1 MVNPS
6 PRSLE
11 ISSRNSRVSALQKRW
26 DRLRADLDLILR
38 QRGADMADPPGG
50 VSGLLVRDCKGKEA
64 DKLVARIDPG
74 VVSLVARTAR
84 PGLFNRQLSQ
94 VPSAGH
100 WCPLQVLRP
109 HSSPE
114 RSRPPI
120 SPRNRVR
127 WKSPTVNLRQH
138 GNAGCQTVP
147 FRVHTST

>member
-74 VVSLVARTAR
+74 VVALVAD
-84 PGLFNRQLSQ
+84 
-94 VPSAGH
+94 
-100 WCPLQVLRP
+100 LRAQ
-109 HSSPE
+109 E
-114 RSRPPI
+114 R
-120 SPRNRVR
+120 
-127 WKSPTVNLRQH
+127 
-138 GNAGCQTVP
+138 
-147 FRVHTST
+147 